1 MIDLLVTLSTTS
13 LIMTT
18 LENDFLEVNVNFKG
32 AQLTS
37 IRNKVTG
44 VEHLWQADPE
54 IWPWHAPNLF
64 PIVGALKNDEL
75 LVDGAEYTMK
85 RHGFARQS
93 DFILLESDD
102 ISAAF
107 SLPNCEKTLQ
117 VYPYK
122 FDFQVLYTLIENAL
136 RVTYKLINRDK
147 KTIYFSV
154 GGHPAFNVPFGP
166 GENYEDYYVE
176 FETNEKL
183 STHLL
188 SADGMFTGET
198 RPIAISNK
206 KLRLTRDMFN
216 NDALVLKDLKSR
228 MLTIKSDK
236 HDQTLSLEFPHFNYL
251 GLWAKPGA
259 DFLCIEPW
267 LGCADSE
274 GEQKDIKQKEAIQKL
289 AVGHVFEAS
298 FYISI

>member
-1 MIDLLVTLSTTS
+1 
-13 LIMTT
+13 MTT
-18 LENDFLEVNVNFKG
+18 LENEFLKITIDAKG

-37 IRNKVTG
+37 VYNKATDT
-44 VEHLWQADPE
+44 EHLWQADPE
-54 IWPWHAPNLF
+54 VWPWHAPNLF
-64 PIVGALKNDEL
+64 PIVGGLKHDEL
-75 LVDGAEYTMK
+75 LVDGVKYPMK

-93 DFILLESDD
+93 DFMLLESDD
-102 ISAAF
+102 ISAAY
-107 SLPNCEKTLQ
+107 SLPNCEKTLA

-122 FDFQVLYTLIENAL
+122 FDFQILYTLIENAL

-147 KTIYFSV
+147 KSVYFSV
-154 GGHPAFNVPFGP
+154 GGHPAFNVPFSP
-166 GENYEDYYVE
+166 GENYEDYYLE
-176 FETNEKL
+176 FEASEKL
-183 STHLL
+183 NTHLL
-188 SADGMFTGET
+188 STDGLFTGET
-198 RPIAISNK
+198 QPVAISNK
-206 KLRLTRDMFN
+206 KLRLSREMFA

-228 MLTIKSDK
+228 MVTIKSDK

-274 GEQKDIKQKEAIQKL
+274 GESKEIKNKEAIQKL